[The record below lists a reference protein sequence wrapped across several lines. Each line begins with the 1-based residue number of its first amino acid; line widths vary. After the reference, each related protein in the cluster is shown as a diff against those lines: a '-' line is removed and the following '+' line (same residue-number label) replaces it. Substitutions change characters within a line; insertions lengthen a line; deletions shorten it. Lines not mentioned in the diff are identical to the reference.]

1 MMHRELNR
9 VSMTVALVGLL
20 PGLCLGIVATP
31 ARAHSDWALPF
42 MGGLMAGHVATNFAM
57 AQRERTEA
65 LRSMAY
71 GGEGGGYGRPMP
83 YGYRPPPASSAPSP
97 EQQLNTLDRLAAG
110 GYITPQ
116 EYQARRQAILNSM

>member
-1 MMHRELNR
+1 MSERSPSLVSSVSPARRAGKRRRTMHREWNR
-9 VSMTVALVGLL
+9 VWTTVALVGLL

-31 ARAHSDWALPF
+31 ARAHSDWAAPF
-42 MGGLMAGHVATNFAM
+42 MGGLLAGHVATNFAM

-83 YGYRPPPASSAPSP
+83 YG
-97 EQQLNTLDRLAAG
+97 
-110 GYITPQ
+110 
-116 EYQARRQAILNSM
+116 